1 MINPIY
7 KFELNEGQCYP
18 NYSADLAKV
27 YEKESGEEFFRAKLS
42 GSLVFLR
49 EDYDYIMSKA
59 FDFRFLLT
67 IYISYDTGATWSQYW
82 RGEFWKTDCTIN
94 EDDKSIEVTPSVV
107 DEYTDILEGME
118 REYDLIQLAPEM
130 GEVWLDK
137 RSMIQIYTPGESV
150 VGCFMAGMWWEEEC
164 TPETDI
170 NKLKETGD
178 DKPNFQDM
186 LSLRFAT
193 IKNRPN
199 LVDGFS
205 GRAENVITDYE
216 YTTGTYKLRYEY
228 SFVDNLA
235 RQVWTISQNG
245 TDKWSYTEVS
255 NNPSDPPYEITL
267 SPISGSG
274 ATGNVVL
281 AISDAHILARFI
293 CDVEQLVIN
302 GTTKFTYEIS
312 NEDFVFNNRNFR
324 RVCTYDFPNCVTV
337 TSNKSTTPTKW
348 GIYQPGIYYVEPY
361 SMIGAEFF
369 PITRSYWGVYSI
381 WFNFPE
387 VDRDYEVAARKAIKL
402 KNAYPLNA
410 AISAILSQF
419 APSITHEGTSS
430 YSEFLYAQNPLTN
443 DDITWFITP
452 KSNILV
458 GEYDQPAQKAPVT
471 LRQILD
477 MLRDCFRCY
486 WFVDNGKFRIEHISY
501 FMNGGAY
508 NSSPDVGRDLTQ
520 EGVARNGKK
529 WAYCTSRYS
538 YDKSDMPSRY
548 EFGWMDDE
556 TQYFDGE
563 PINIIS
569 NYVDKSKVE
578 KIDVS
583 SFSADVDFLMLE
595 PSRASKDGFVLL
607 GATTPPKT
615 NLVTSTTDNS
625 ALFMTGLVAALPG
638 YCVSNFI
645 PVDGKNIRAVGSTP
659 FPSSGYAKYCVYDEN
674 QRCIRYGTSSDYIYQ
689 VGDAYVRF
697 TFNSGYATAYE
708 YFFYLPYYN
717 YRVGTNDHLL
727 QNGYAS
733 FVYLEQFYLYD
744 LPAKVY
750 EIGGTQGEA
759 LGIKKGKSQTL
770 NFPCYQDP
778 SLVNLIKTNLGNGN
792 IGKISINLS
801 SRSGEATLKY
811 DTE

>member
-42 GSLVFLR
+42 GSLVFSR

-59 FDFRFLLT
+59 FDFRFVLT
-67 IYISYDTGATWSQYW
+67 IYISYDMGTTWSQYW
-82 RGEFWKTDCTIN
+82 VGRFWKTDCTIN

-107 DEYTDILEGME
+107 DEYTDILDGME

-130 GEVWLDK
+130 GEIYLDK
-137 RSMIQIYTPGESV
+137 RGMIQIYTPGESV
-150 VGCFMAGMWWEEEC
+150 VGCFLAGMWWEEEC
-164 TPETDI
+164 SPETDET
-170 NKLKETGD
+170 KLTQTGD
-178 DKPNFQDM
+178 GKPNFVEM
-186 LSLRFAT
+186 LKLRFAKIT
-193 IKNRPN
+193 NRSDITPGFYTRFVAIN
-199 LVDGFS
+199 QDYTATSDGYTLKFDFEVETPYRQTWQILRGDTVLWQFS
-205 GRAENVITDYE
+205 EQVQIPTD
-216 YTTGTYKLRYEY
+216 R
-228 SFVDNLA
+228 
-235 RQVWTISQNG
+235 
-245 TDKWSYTEVS
+245 
-255 NNPSDPPYEITL
+255 PSVTL
-267 SPISGSG
+267 TPVSGSG
-274 ATGNVVL
+274 ASGDVVL
-281 AISDAHILARFI
+281 EFVDSQILGRYI
-293 CDVEQLVIN
+293 CDVESFANV
-302 GTTKFTYEIS
+302 TTYELS
-312 NEDFVFNNRNFR
+312 NEDFVFNNRNYH
-324 RVCTYDFPNCVTV
+324 RVCGYNFPNSIAV
-337 TSNKSTTPTKW
+337 SDRLSTTPTKW
-348 GIYQPGIYYVEPY
+348 GIYQPGQYYVEPY
-361 SMIGAEFF
+361 SIYGAEFF
-369 PITRSYWGVYSI
+369 PVSRTYWGAYSI
-381 WFNFPE
+381 WFNFPF
-387 VDRDYEVAARKAIKL
+387 VDPIYEEESRKQILL
-402 KNAYPLNA
+402 KNAYPLYS
-410 AISAILSQF
+410 AISAILRQF

-430 YSEFLYAQNPLTN
+430 YSEFLYALNPLTN
-443 DDITWFITP
+443 GDIAWFITP

-486 WFVDNGKFRIEHISY
+486 WFVDNGKFRIEHISF

-508 NSSPDVGRDLTQ
+508 DSSPNVGRDLTQ
-520 EGVARNGKK
+520 EGVTRNGKK

-583 SFSADVDFLMLE
+583 SFSSDVDFLMLE

-615 NLVTSTTDNS
+615 NIVTSTTENR
-625 ALFMTGLVAALPG
+625 ALFMTGLVATLPG
-638 YCVSNFI
+638 YCVSDFI
-645 PVDGKNIRAVGSTP
+645 PVSGKNIRAVGSTT

-674 QRCIRYGTSSDYIYQ
+674 QTCIRYGTENDYIYQ

-697 TFNSGYATAYE
+697 TFNIGNAVAYE
-708 YFFYLPYYN
+708 YYFYLPYYD
-717 YRVGTNDHLL
+717 YRVGTNSHLL

-744 LPAKVY
+744 LPARLY

-759 LGIKKGKSQTL
+759 IGIKKGKSQTL